1 MYYSYDEEPP
11 KIVLVIIQAPVLN
24 CELEAPPES
33 LASGPPGCLR
43 DEGSVAKKRR
53 GIFAGLHFG
62 FRVWDLLAPGFVGS
76 REGLRKTLGF
86 YPGFRNYSEPK
97 LPGSSCLLLVWLE
110 FPCSTH
116 QPGDFA
122 GVVAH
127 TCDFVAQLRVAPAFR
142 FMLTRYYVRDLYG
155 CCKNGAK
162 GALRALPRV
171 VKP

>member
-11 KIVLVIIQAPVLN
+11 KIVLVIIQAPVFN

-62 FRVWDLLAPGFVGS
+62 FRVWDLLGPGFIGS

-86 YPGFRNYSEPK
+86 YPGCRNYSEPK

-116 QPGDFA
+116 HVLARRPCGE
-122 GVVAH
+122 
-127 TCDFVAQLRVAPAFR
+127 CDFVAQLRAAPVFR
-142 FMLTRYYVRDLYG
+142 FMLTRYYVVDLYG

-162 GALRALPRV
+162 GVLRALPRV
-171 VKP
+171 VQP